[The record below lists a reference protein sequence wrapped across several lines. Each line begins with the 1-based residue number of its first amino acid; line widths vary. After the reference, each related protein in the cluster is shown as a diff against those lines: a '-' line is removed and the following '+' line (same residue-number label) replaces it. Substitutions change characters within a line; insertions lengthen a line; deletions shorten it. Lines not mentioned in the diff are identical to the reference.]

1 MLQMMQYAENQTW
14 RQTKHNEIPG
24 LKPRYLSNML
34 HGSGVYTN
42 PNEIW
47 SHTCTL
53 SHSKICP
60 VPPVPCKRKVQVFV
74 RSKICP
80 VPPVL
85 CKRKVQ
91 VFVCAKICSDPCRRC
106 LSHVDILQRTA
117 KKYTKILTARVLP
130 LFCSLNLLFDDA
142 LVAVAVVVC

>member
-1 MLQMMQYAENQTW
+1 MMQYAENQTW

-42 PNEIW
+42 PYEIW
-47 SHTCTL
+47 SQTCTL

-60 VPPVPCKRKVQVFV
+60 VSPVPCKRKVQVFV
-74 RSKICP
+74 RSKICR

-85 CKRKVQ
+85 CKRKVH
-91 VFVCAKICSDPCRRC
+91 VFVSAKICPDPCRRGLNHTLIFC
-106 LSHVDILQRTA
+106 RERQRNIPRFKPHVCCHCS
-117 KKYTKILTARVLP
+117 AR
-130 LFCSLNLLFDDA
+130 
-142 LVAVAVVVC
+142 